1 MHLRSRKISEVL
13 EHVRALL
20 SITPAPYSNTLA
32 TCFRSRL
39 FAARTYPCS
48 AFNHTYSL
56 LEHILVPFS
65 NTPALCCKT
74 GAQASTRR
82 RTTSHRSR
90 PRTRAYRSNAPR
102 TAKRPRTPKRP
113 RTAKRPRATP
123 SPSPRAGSLSN
134 SDAWKSL
141 KLRAASLHDYKLSVL
156 GSSWGFP

>member
-48 AFNHTYSL
+48 AFKHTYSL

-82 RTTSHRSR
+82 RTTSHRSK
-90 PRTRAYRSNAPR
+90 PRTRAYRSNA
-102 TAKRPRTPKRP
+102 P

>member
-1 MHLRSRKISEVL
+1 MHKWVGGTLKQATVNRFFCRRGFYRHKYAPTSASTESEVP
-13 EHVRALL
+13 VD
-20 SITPAPYSNTLA
+20 
-32 TCFRSRL
+32 
-39 FAARTYPCS
+39 YPICAQS

-90 PRTRAYRSNAPR
+90 PRTRAYRSNAPH
-102 TAKRPRTPKRP
+102 TAKQP

-141 KLRAASLHDYKLSVL
+141 KLRAASLHDYKLPVL